1 MVINRKILSISQYLL
16 FGIKEPRKFI
26 CRRKLKKKKKLKEE
40 VITCSLIQGIIS
52 DIRDKINIYNLLKL
66 TEILLKGQ
74 FRILVHNK
82 TLVWE
87 QQRITQPH
95 KCVLNSLCKLFE
107 CLYMCL
113 PAYIIIHN
121 KLCLSASI
129 LSSTTCPQSS
139 FLFPLSEAWLF
150 HFKEVICYLFTTTKI
165 K

>member
-82 TLVWE
+82 TLV
-87 QQRITQPH
+87 
-95 KCVLNSLCKLFE
+95 
-107 CLYMCL
+107 
-113 PAYIIIHN
+113 
-121 KLCLSASI
+121 
-129 LSSTTCPQSS
+129 
-139 FLFPLSEAWLF
+139 
-150 HFKEVICYLFTTTKI
+150 
-165 K
+165 